1 MKKLNSQLNRFRA
14 SKTNHSLACLA
25 VILTAAGLI
34 AFSCRKRGD
43 VQETSMVNLHPL
55 SESAGLT
62 IIKQVVSPGWIPL
75 RDSGTS
81 STDIVAWLGASSCI
95 EPTLKLKMNLLTGFN
110 SSEIVLEQSWGASTT
125 ILGAIEGVNIQFTGG
140 ALTENIKEQLCM
152 QVQADGGAVTIPT
165 SIANTLKSAI
175 ELDLAILVPDC
186 RTVEIGTEGWTCGL
200 ASLMPQS
207 AIIAVEDFQH
217 AMIRRWSRQPY
228 VLARR
233 AGVTMSLA
241 KAATNLSQEANIHK
255 FCKLLQFSLPEELP
269 LVMTSARW
277 QKWLCD
283 GNESQRRDAA
293 YHGLAKAVDELSMI
307 RQLYENTSKVGMFS
321 IKIPAAEIPGNVMIG
336 LLPLR
341 VTVTPDAEV
350 TDRLIEV
357 AESMLGRPRMES
369 RKPNRRTASLSKTI
383 LPLLEHRRPQC
394 WHPMFGD
401 SAALMRVADG
411 MRLTGDGFKG
421 ECKSDAAQT
430 SGRAAPHGEAVDPL
444 AKYLMQS
451 LASETEFVMDNGQ
464 TKLLR
469 LPEGQYQYTVQVLPQ
484 NPVDTEESVEDS
496 AVVSQGQLSWGNTRG
511 HTIRQWQ

>member
-1 MKKLNSQLNRFRA
+1 MKKLNSQLNRFKA
-14 SKTNHSLACLA
+14 SNNHSLACLA
-25 VILTAAGLI
+25 VILVAVGLI
-34 AFSCRKRGD
+34 AFSCRKRVD
-43 VQETSMVNLHPL
+43 IQETSTKDLQPFG
-55 SESAGLT
+55 EAIGLT
-62 IIKQVVSPGWIPL
+62 TTKQVVSPGWTPL
-75 RDSGTS
+75 RDTGLVS
-81 STDIVAWLGASSCI
+81 SDIVAWLGASSCI
-95 EPTLKLKMNLLTGFN
+95 ESILKLKTNLLTGFG
-110 SSEIVLEQSWGASTT
+110 SSEILLEQSWGPSTT
-125 ILGAIEGVNIQFTGG
+125 ILASIEGVNIQFAGG
-140 ALTENIKEQLCM
+140 ALTENIKEQLCT

-186 RTVEIGTEGWTCGL
+186 RTVEIGNEGWVCGL
-200 ASLMPQS
+200 ATLMPQS

-241 KAATNLSQEANIHK
+241 KAATNLAQETNIHK

-269 LVMTSARW
+269 LVMTSGRW

-283 GNESQRRDAA
+283 GNERQRRDAA

-307 RQLYENTSKVGMFS
+307 RQLYESTSKVGMLS
-321 IKIPAAEIPGNVMIG
+321 IKIPAAEIPGNVMTG

-357 AESMLGRPRMES
+357 AESMLGRPRLDS
-369 RKPNRRTASLSKTI
+369 RKPNRRTASLAKTI
-383 LPLLEHRRPQC
+383 LPFLEHRRPQC
-394 WHPMFGD
+394 WHPIFGD
-401 SAALMRVADG
+401 SSALMRVADG
-411 MRLTGDGFKG
+411 MRLTGEGFKG
-421 ECKSDAAQT
+421 ECKSDAAQAL
-430 SGRAAPHGEAVDPL
+430 GRGVTHAETVDPL

-469 LPEGQYQYTVQVLPQ
+469 LPEGQYQYSVQVLPQ
-484 NPVDTEESVEDS
+484 NPVDTDENVEDS
-496 AVVSQGQLSWGNTRG
+496 AVISEGQLTWGNTRG